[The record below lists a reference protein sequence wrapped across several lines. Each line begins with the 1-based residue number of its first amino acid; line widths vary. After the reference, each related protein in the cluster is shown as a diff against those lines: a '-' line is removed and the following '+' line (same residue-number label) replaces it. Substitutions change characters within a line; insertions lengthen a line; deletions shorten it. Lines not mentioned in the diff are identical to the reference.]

1 MSSKLYNLFQTQVIF
16 VRTRK
21 RYSFTSVKFSINTI
35 HPMYQ
40 SRHKLSLKLAFFYFK
55 TSLLLVQVESAQWA
69 HFPRGHSRYSSR
81 TSLSHRTGGT
91 VTSHSAE
98 PYEALPE
105 MLSVGSE
112 AGLLK
117 LRKKFVIVSFPYS
130 FHYFFH
136 FLEGIQMDGEP
147 FFL

>member
-1 MSSKLYNLFQTQVIF
+1 M
-16 VRTRK
+16 
-21 RYSFTSVKFSINTI
+21 
-35 HPMYQ
+35 
-40 SRHKLSLKLAFFYFK
+40 
-55 TSLLLVQVESAQWA
+55 
-69 HFPRGHSRYSSR
+69 
-81 TSLSHRTGGT
+81 
-91 VTSHSAE
+91 TSHSAE